1 MKLRL
6 EVRRNTEARAEIEKL
21 KNARTFVGWFGD
33 TKYDDSTS
41 VSRVASWQEF
51 GTANIPARPFM
62 RPARNKN
69 FNKWT
74 NILKHNLQ
82 TTHNVSQSLDAL
94 AMVVEGDIRQAIV
107 DVTQPPLSP
116 ATIKARMER
125 YTMPKFSSKL
135 SDKELKEK
143 KQQWIQKRFTD
154 SITKPLID
162 TGLMISSV
170 SHKTEAK

>member
-6 EVRRNTEARAEIEKL
+6 EVRRNTEARAEIEKF
-21 KNARTFVGWFGD
+21 KNARTFVGWFGE
-33 TKYDDSTS
+33 TKYDDNTS
-41 VSRVASWQEF
+41 VSSVASEQEF
-51 GTANIPARPFM
+51 GTNKIPARPFM

-69 FNKWT
+69 SNKWT
-74 NILKHNLQ
+74 NILKHKLQ

-94 AMVVEGDIRQAIV
+94 ALVVEGDIRQAIV
-107 DVTQPPLSP
+107 DVTEPPLSLV
-116 ATIKARMER
+116 TIRNRMAR
-125 YTMPKFSSKL
+125 YKT
-135 SDKELKEK
+135 
-143 KQQWIQKRFTD
+143 KQFQA

>member
-1 MKLRL
+1 MKVRL
-6 EVRRNTEARAEIEKL
+6 AINRNTTARSLIEGL
-21 KNARTFVGWFGD
+21 KDFRTTVGWFAD
-33 TKYDDSTS
+33 TKYDNST
-41 VSRVASWQEF
+41 VVAKVASEQEF
-51 GTANIPARPFM
+51 GTAIIPARPFM

-69 FNKWT
+69 LNKWT

-94 AMVVEGDIRQAIV
+94 AMVVEGDIRQSIV
-107 DVTQPPLSP
+107 DVSEPPLSLV
-116 ATIKARMER
+116 TIRNRMAR
-125 YTMPKFSSKL
+125 YKT
-135 SDKELKEK
+135 
-143 KQQWIQKRFTD
+143 KQFQA

>member
-6 EVRRNTEARAEIEKL
+6 EVRHNTEARAEIEKL
-21 KNARTFVGWFGD
+21 KNARTFVGWFGNL
-33 TKYDDSTS
+33 KYDDNTA
-41 VSRVASWQEF
+41 VAQVASEQEF
-51 GTANIPARPFM
+51 GTNKIPARPFM

-74 NILKHNLQ
+74 NILKYNLQ

-107 DVTQPPLSP
+107 DVTEPPLSP
-116 ATIKARMER
+116 ITIQRRKARYR
-125 YTMPKFSSKL
+125 TQKF
-135 SDKELKEK
+135 
-143 KQQWIQKRFTD
+143 TA

-162 TGLMISSV
+162 TGLMITSV